1 LSEPSSSKQ
10 PRKSN
15 HSRRGVIPATVVK
28 GSSGCG
34 CGKRKK
40 PMNSSNQGQTKPPV
54 DSTVDKVGE
63 ETKSLIEQNN
73 KDVTIKQSESEEKP
87 IISSNSPHNNE
98 TKTKS
103 FMDKIKE
110 KFPNHFPK
118 F

>member
-15 HSRRGVIPATVVK
+15 YSRRAVIPATVVK

-40 PMNSSNQGQTKPPV
+40 PMNSSNQGQIKPPV

-63 ETKSLIEQNN
+63 EAQSFIEQNN
-73 KDVTIKQSESEEKP
+73 PDVTIKQSESEEKP
-87 IISSNSPHNNE
+87 LISNNSPHDNE

-103 FMDKIKE
+103 YMDKIKG
-110 KFPNHFPK
+110 KFPNNFPK

>member
-10 PRKSN
+10 PRNSN
-15 HSRRGVIPATVVK
+15 YSRRGVIPATVVK

-40 PMNSSNQGQTKPPV
+40 PMSSSNQGQTKPPV
-54 DSTVDKVGE
+54 DSAVNKAVE
-63 ETKSLIEQNN
+63 ETKSLNKQNN
-73 KDVTIKQSESEEKP
+73 QDVTNKHSESNEKP
-87 IISSNSPHNNE
+87 IISSNSPYNKE

-110 KFPNHFPK
+110 KFPNHFPE